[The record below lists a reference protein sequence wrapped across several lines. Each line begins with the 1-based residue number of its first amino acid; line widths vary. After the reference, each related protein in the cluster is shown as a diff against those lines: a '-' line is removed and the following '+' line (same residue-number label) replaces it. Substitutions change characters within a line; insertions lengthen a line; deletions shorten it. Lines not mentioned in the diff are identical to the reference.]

1 MGGINKFIMEF
12 RDIYGSEEK
21 NILMIRKKAQRAK
34 SGNFR
39 VRPLSFFKRVLSVLV
54 VLSMVFTT
62 RISTFVSY
70 ANEISEKSTI
80 SKINLDDNIAVQHLS
95 VGEAEDSIIFPSTL
109 KANIDTYEEVLVE
122 VVEDTTEEDIFAE
135 DIDVQEPEEVTAN
148 EEPQVNEQQAVEE
161 SQELVEETEEPVVD
175 ANEEIPTEEVVEPA
189 SEEVVS
195 NTEQVPSIEEAP
207 AVEATPVETAP
218 VESAPVESAPAPAEP
233 VVEETDDT
241 ASIINVIVDA
251 LFPAII
257 ANAEELEVNQEP
269 IEEDSEVKTVFKK
282 EYVKTTT
289 EITLKDVQWSLDTE
303 NSTSDS
309 FDSSVAGATY
319 IYKASINTEYE
330 LATALPTITVIIVE
344 KEIEEVAFD
353 ATATVDGIVIT
364 VNADKGVFPEGATLS
379 VKRASADQAEAAEE
393 AVEDKEDAPI
403 VEAYSFDISILNEEG
418 LEIQPDNSK
427 GKVTVSFALE
437 EAANDDL
444 NTEVYHMDEQVDGS
458 FEAEKLDSTSVA
470 DIVTAETTGF
480 SVYTVAITGGTVT
493 FENDGY
499 PYGKNM
505 GDTPTLSIRVTNANA
520 IYKWQS
526 STNKTSWT
534 DISGATSQDYT
545 FTPASG
551 TWYRCVVNG
560 AESKAVQMVK
570 PGQDGRTWTNPM
582 YGASWYITNG
592 KMAYSVNGNSFDVTG
607 LYIKDGTSYMIQTTY
622 GGQGWRIVTSDQ
634 ANPSAGSGN
643 SEALEDLQIAFN
655 DNDEFAVIFMADLQA
670 GQKGLS
676 FGTDTMIASWDI
688 CEFSDSAALEAT
700 LNGDNT
706 LKQVSMIGANSSNDA
721 ADDDPAF
728 VIAPITKSG
737 LKFWVGG
744 YSSRQNFSF
753 ASGSDSIVVDGQTI
767 PNIRLKCNGIDSGM
781 TMSWSNVPDGRTV
794 SFQFAVGDVAST
806 GAVEGNVNY
815 FSERIE
821 GLTPGVVYTITEV
834 GTNNTYT
841 KTADANGGIDFTGK
855 DNNNKSYDF
864 TGKTLNFSAVV
875 EGVNLSATMAVA
887 GRPVATEADT
897 TGTADNS
904 DATKPAEVGKDAV
917 VSSTDSVTL
926 NISVGDTVR
935 MAQEYRI
942 YDKEGNP
949 KSDWISPNTN
959 GTVKFNGLTKESDYT
974 IKARIPAKQNAPA
987 SIPTAGVPVK
997 TIGTIDIEAP
1007 SELTTDYNGNANTY
1021 LALSDMEGV
1030 EISYST
1036 DPNANYASEVPT
1048 FTMPGIYTVYYKATK
1063 EGYRSTYG
1071 SYQVIINKIDREE
1084 QISVPEIKV
1093 DTDDDNP
1100 SMDLGD
1106 FIGDDDTASVERVT
1120 GDIRDY
1126 IYNVRIVD
1134 NVLTYD
1140 QRESNEEKSGN
1151 IVIKVENPIY
1161 RDNEVSIPI
1170 TLPPAIQI
1178 EEPQVKTSEY
1188 TGDPVDVS
1196 MTTPQEDVTI
1206 KYSLDPNGEFTE
1218 EMPEITNA
1226 GDYTIYYQASRP
1238 GKTTRQGSYN
1248 ITIDKKEIEDI
1259 EIPSPITIPNKAKV
1273 DGALDLSAYMENSAQ
1288 IVSFELEGQMVDY
1301 ITINDLTDGVLNYSI
1316 PSGKYA
1322 LNGNLKLTVVSD
1334 NFEEYVIN
1342 IPLKTAPEPV
1352 VSSQSET
1359 RYYAPVIEE
1368 EVEEETQDD
1377 TEIEDSVAEN
1387 KSKANDKENAKDSAV
1402 TLTTEEQEQLL
1413 REKNIVDK
1421 EKVFEKLSEETKTK
1435 LIEKLESK
1443 GGEIVQVASLFADE
1457 SKALYTGN
1465 MADVNSVSGKKDAA
1479 VDEDKI
1485 PVNDVP
1491 VALVMG
1497 EGAVIVTMEL
1507 SDNVKT
1513 NAGLADAKS
1522 VAKSILTKEQYGLV
1536 ASGSIVEIK
1545 VEAIPLENETVS
1557 EVDKKVI
1564 EDGAGEY
1571 AENLPNLTMGNY
1583 IDISMYM
1590 RVDDSDWNQITETEQ
1605 FEIVIVIPE
1614 EYRGKAE
1621 TYYIMRAHE
1630 GVSTLLEDLDDD
1642 PNTITIATGQFS
1654 TYALMFDQTPVVA
1667 EQQVISIEDTV
1678 ENIHYLT
1685 TAALIWEFGN
1695 QYWMILLAIAAL
1707 VVMFI
1712 KKSRES
1718 F

>member
-1 MGGINKFIMEF
+1 MGGIDKFIMEF
-12 RDIYGSEEK
+12 RDTYGSEEK

-39 VRPLSFFKRVLSVLV
+39 VQPLSFFKRVLSVLV

-62 RISTFVSY
+62 RIGEFVSY
-70 ANEISEKSTI
+70 ASEISEKSTI

-95 VGEAEDSIIFPSTL
+95 VGDAEDSIIFPSTL

-122 VVEDTTEEDIFAE
+122 VVEDTTGE
-135 DIDVQEPEEVTAN
+135 DIDVQEPEEEVTN
-148 EEPQVNEQQAVEE
+148 EEPQVEEQQTSGEAQEAVE
-161 SQELVEETEEPVVD
+161 PVIEN
-175 ANEEIPTEEVVEPA
+175 NEEIPTEEVVEPT

-207 AVEATPVETAP
+207 AAEFTPVETAP
-218 VESAPVESAPAPAEP
+218 VESAPVESAPAPVEP

-257 ANAEELEVNQEP
+257 ANAEELVVNQEP

-282 EYVKTTT
+282 EHVKTTT
-289 EITLKDVQWSLDTE
+289 EITLNDVQWSLDTE

-379 VKRASADQAEAAEE
+379 VKRASANQAEAAEE
-393 AVEDKEDAPI
+393 AVEEKEDAPI
-403 VEAYSFDISILNEEG
+403 VEAYSFDISILNKEG

-458 FEAEKLDSTSVA
+458 FEAEKLDSKSVA
-470 DIVTAETTGF
+470 DTVTAETTGF

-505 GDTPTLSIRVTNANA
+505 GSTPTLSIRVTNANA
-520 IYKWQS
+520 VYQWQS

-534 DISGATSQDYT
+534 DISDATSQDYT
-545 FTPASG
+545 FTPTSG
-551 TWYRCVVNG
+551 TWYRCKVNG

-570 PGQDGRTWTNPM
+570 PNQDGRTWTEPM
-582 YGASWYITNG
+582 YGASWYISNG
-592 KMAYSVNGNSFDVTG
+592 TMAYSIVGNRFDVTG
-607 LYIKDGTSYMIQTTY
+607 LYIKNGTHYMLQTTY
-622 GGQGWRIVTSDQ
+622 GGNGWDFVTSE
-634 ANPSAGSGN
+634 NGTPTPSRYDFQTHLDDFSV
-643 SEALEDLQIAFN
+643 AFSDS
-655 DNDEFAVIFMADLQA
+655 DNYAVIFTADLQA
-670 GQKGLS
+670 GQKAFS
-676 FGTDTMIASWDI
+676 FGCDTKLGNNTTSNLLAD
-688 CEFSDSAALEAT
+688 EAALEGN
-700 LNGDNT
+700 LNSDNT
-706 LKQVSMIGANSSNDA
+706 LKQIAMIGARSSENA
-721 ADDDPAF
+721 KDDDPAF

-737 LKFWVGG
+737 LKFWLG
-744 YSSRQNFSF
+744 YYYERQHFGF
-753 ASGSDSIVVDGQTI
+753 AGGSDSIVVDGQTI

-781 TMSWSNVPDGRTV
+781 TMSWSNVPDGGKV

-815 FSERIE
+815 FLERIE
-821 GLTPGVVYTITEV
+821 GLTPGVVYTITET

-841 KTADANGGIDFTGK
+841 KTADANGCIDFTGK
-855 DNNNKSYDF
+855 DNNNKTYDF
-864 TGKTLNFSAVV
+864 IGKTLNFSAVV
-875 EGVNLSATMAVA
+875 EGVNLSTTMAVA

-897 TGTADNS
+897 KGTADNS
-904 DATKPAEVGKDAV
+904 DAKKPAEVGKDAV

-926 NISVGDTVR
+926 NISVGDAVR

-942 YDKEGNP
+942 YDKDGNP

-959 GTVKFNGLTKESDYT
+959 GTVIFNGLTKESDYT
-974 IKARIPAKQNAPA
+974 IKARIPAKQNVPA

-1007 SELTTDYNGNANTY
+1007 SELTTDYNGNANTF

-1063 EGYRSTYG
+1063 PGYRSTYG
-1071 SYQVIINKIDREE
+1071 SYQIIINKIDREKP
-1084 QISVPEIKV
+1084 IEIPGIKTDV
-1093 DTDDDNP
+1093 DSENP
-1100 SMDLGD
+1100 SVDLSGYFDDGD
-1106 FIGDDDTASVERVT
+1106 TVT
-1120 GDIRDY
+1120 VNEVNGDIRDY
-1126 IYNVRIVD
+1126 IYNVQIVD

-1140 QRESNEEKSGN
+1140 QRETDEEKTGN

-1238 GKTTRQGSYN
+1238 GKTTRQGSYD

-1259 EIPSPITIPNKAKV
+1259 EIPTPITIPNKAKV

-1301 ITINDLTDGVLNYSI
+1301 ITINDLTNGVLNYSI

-1368 EVEEETQDD
+1368 EVEETQYD

-1402 TLTTEEQEQLL
+1402 TLTAEEQEQLL

-1443 GGEIVQVASLFADE
+1443 GGEIVQVASLFADAP
-1457 SKALYTGN
+1457 KALYTGN
-1465 MADVNSVSGKKDAA
+1465 MADVNSLSGKKDDA

-1614 EYRGKAE
+1614 EYRGLAE

-1642 PNTITIATGQFS
+1642 PNTITISTGQFS

-1667 EQQVISIEDTV
+1667 EQQIISIEDTV

-1685 TAALIWEFGN
+1685 AAALIWEFGN